1 VRVELRHLRYFIA
14 VAERLSFSRA
24 VEHLHV
30 TVPPLSRT
38 IRELED
44 EMGAQLF
51 VRDRRRVALTDAGR
65 VLLLEAKAL
74 AAQVERIPRT
84 VTLAQKGDAGF
95 VRVGLGLHLAERL
108 SPAFL
113 AHTKAFTGIEIQCR
127 DIFSALQ
134 NRALIEDEIDVGFL
148 RPHVDPV
155 HLVSEPLFEERFIVL
170 VSKAS
175 PLAKRKALRAADL
188 AKRPLF
194 VHSRSVSS
202 GLHDEILRLY
212 ERAGATPEIV
222 QLPPPTP
229 HGGVLRFLL
238 ASRDGVFIVPDEI
251 ESYPAPKS
259 GMVAV
264 ALDEP
269 SARVEVRMAW
279 RKSETSSAVLTFL
292 DSMRTFFRAQ
302 SSARSRSR
310 SAQPPRAASSS
321 CARAITR
328 PISTKQ

>member
-1 VRVELRHLRYFIA
+1 VELRHLRYFIA

-24 VEHLHV
+24 AEHLHV

-38 IRELED
+38 IRELEQ

-51 VRDRRRVALTDAGR
+51 VRDRRRVVLTEAGR
-65 VLLLEAKAL
+65 VLLVEGKAL
-74 AAQVERIPRT
+74 AAQVARIPRS
-84 VTLAQKGDAGF
+84 VTLAQKGDTGS
-95 VRVGLGLHLAERL
+95 VRVGVGLHLAERL
-108 SPAFL
+108 SPALL
-113 AHTKAFTGIEIQCR
+113 AHAKSFPGVEIQCR

-134 NRALIEDEIDVGFL
+134 NQALIEEEIDVGFL
-148 RPHVDPV
+148 RPDVDPV
-155 HLVSEPLFEERFIVL
+155 HLMSEPLFRERLVVL

-175 PLAKRKALRAADL
+175 RLAKRKALRAVDL

-212 ERAGATPEIV
+212 ERAGTTPEIV

-229 HGGVLRFLL
+229 HGSVLRFLL

-264 ALDEP
+264 PLDEP
-269 SARVEVRMAW
+269 TAAVEVRMAW
-279 RKSETSSAVLTFL
+279 RKNEASLAVLSFL
-292 DSMRTFFRAQ
+292 DSVRTFFHTRSHPAPAVKTQRAQ
-302 SSARSRSR
+302 PSLRLVRHR
-310 SAQPPRAASSS
+310 
-321 CARAITR
+321 
-328 PISTKQ
+328 

>member
-1 VRVELRHLRYFIA
+1 VELRHLRYFIA

-24 VEHLHV
+24 AEHLHV
-30 TVPPLSRT
+30 TVPPLSRA
-38 IRELED
+38 IRELEQ

-51 VRDRRRVALTDAGR
+51 VRDRRRVVLTDAGR
-65 VLLLEAKAL
+65 VLLLEGKAL
-74 AAQVERIPRT
+74 AAQAARMPRT
-84 VTLAQKGDAGF
+84 VSLAQKGDTGF
-95 VRVGLGLHLAERL
+95 VRVGIGLHLAERL
-108 SPAFL
+108 SPALL
-113 AHTKAFTGIEIQCR
+113 AHAGNFPGIEIQCK

-134 NRALIEDEIDVGFL
+134 NTALLEEEIDVGFL

-155 HLVSEPLFEERFIVL
+155 HLTSEPLFRERFVVL

-175 PLAKRKALRAADL
+175 RLAKRKALRAADL

-202 GLHDEILRLY
+202 GLHDEILRLF
-212 ERAGATPEIV
+212 EGARTTPEIV

-264 ALDEP
+264 PLDEP
-269 SARVEVRMAW
+269 AATVDVRMAW
-279 RKSETSSAVLTFL
+279 RKTETSAAVLSFL
-292 DSMRTFFRAQ
+292 DSMRTFFRGPSNPLPDGKSQ
-302 SSARSRSR
+302 RTKH
-310 SAQPPRAASSS
+310 QPRLV
-321 CARAITR
+321 RHR
-328 PISTKQ
+328 